1 MKRIVVLG
9 AGFAG
14 LIAAVG
20 AVRKLTELHISR
32 DEISVTVV
40 NRDPWHSIRVRNYE
54 SDLSDVRVPLD
65 AVLRPIG
72 VLTYDGLVFALGSEL
87 IRPEFVHWRV
97 SGRNPSRWNS
107 IVPQPP
113 ATEQSGTSDCHS
125 GIFRI

>member
-54 SDLSDVRVPLD
+54 SDLSDVRVPLE
-65 AVLRPIG
+65 AVLGLIG
-72 VLTYDGLVFALGSEL
+72 VDIVIGDVISVDCARRQVSYAEAGRSVVLTYTGLVLALGSAL
-87 IRPEFVHWRV
+87 VRRPIPGLAEHGFD
-97 SGRNPSRWNS
+97 
-107 IVPQPP
+107 I
-113 ATEQSGTSDCHS
+113 
-125 GIFRI
+125 